1 MGIINLRQS
10 KALEGQIDDHLD
22 TISRASLVFRNG
34 IKEYLDGEI
43 GRFEET
49 IAEMARLENRADE
62 LRRSIESRLYLH
74 SLIPEMRGDVLGLL
88 ESMDAVINSEKK
100 TLLQFSVEMPAIPAE
115 LGPGF
120 PRPGRCEH
128 ERRRGDGDGGPRLFP
143 RLQHGQELPA
153 QGLLPRKGGGQDQRQ
168 AQAPDLR
175 LRARSEPQD
184 PPALFRPAHREHL
197 GLRRGRRRPPDDQH
211 HQAQLLNPGP
221 A

>member
-62 LRRSIESRLYLH
+62 FRRSIESRLYLH

-88 ESMDAVINSEKK
+88 ESMDAVIDSEKK
-100 TLLQFSVEMPAIPAE
+100 TLLQFSVEMPEIPAD
-115 LGPGF
+115 LGPGTSS
-120 PRPGRCEH
+120 P
-128 ERRRGDGDGGPRLFP
+128 
-143 RLQHGQELPA
+143 
-153 QGLLPRKGGGQDQRQ
+153 
-168 AQAPDLR
+168 
-175 LRARSEPQD
+175 
-184 PPALFRPAHREHL
+184 
-197 GLRRGRRRPPDDQH
+197 
-211 HQAQLLNPGP
+211 
-221 A
+221 

>member
-100 TLLQFSVEMPAIPAE
+100 TLLQFSVEMPEIPAD
-115 LGPGF
+115 LGPDF
-120 PRPGRCEH
+120 LALTDVSMSAAQEMVTAVRAYFHDFNMVKNSLHKVYFH
-128 ERRRGDGDGGPRLFP
+128 EKEADKISDRLKRHIFTS
-143 RLQHGQELPA
+143 
-153 QGLLPRKGGGQDQRQ
+153 
-168 AQAPDLR
+168 APDLSHKIHLRYFALHIENISDYAEDVADR
-175 LRARSEPQD
+175 LTISTIKRSY
-184 PPALFRPAHREHL
+184 
-197 GLRRGRRRPPDDQH
+197 
-211 HQAQLLNPGP
+211 
-221 A
+221 